1 MATAK
6 KASRKKAKA
15 PQDYVLP
22 VHHNPEERAWLRA
35 VEKERAIRGGTLYK
49 SLLKDEA
56 RRLGI
61 PEPKW

>member
-1 MATAK
+1 MAK
-6 KASRKKAKA
+6 KAKKADRKKVRAL
-15 PQDYVLP
+15 PDYVLP
-22 VHHNPEERAWLRA
+22 VHHNPEEHARLRA

-61 PEPKW
+61 P